1 MGALLQFLNKFSSY
15 LASGQ
20 LPHLGT
26 WTYFLISVLVAFEGP
41 VTTLVAAAAASAGLL
56 NPVLVFLFA
65 ATGNLT
71 SDALWYSLGRA
82 GKIERLKRFA
92 QKPGIKPEMLDW
104 LQSNMNKHAMKV
116 MFVAKLTMS
125 FMIPTLITAG
135 LSKVPWRRWL
145 PPDMAGEVLWTGSL
159 VLIGYY
165 ATEAI
170 KQVEKGIEYL
180 GIGIVVTAILVALWL
195 VKRHLTSQ
203 FKKSAEKSEIGS
215 Q

>member
-1 MGALLQFLNKFSSY
+1 MNNLLQFLQNISNY

-20 LPHLGT
+20 LPHLGP
-26 WTYFLISVLVAFEGP
+26 WTYFLIAVLVAFEGP

-56 NPVLVFLFA
+56 NPVLVFFFA

-71 SDALWYSLGRA
+71 SDVLWYSLGRA

-104 LQSNMNKHAMKV
+104 LQRNMINHARQI
-116 MFVAKLTMS
+116 MFLAKLTMS
-125 FMIPTLITAG
+125 FMIPTLIIAG

-159 VLIGYY
+159 LLIGYF

-170 KQVEKGIEYL
+170 KRVERGIEYL
-180 GIGIVVTAILVALWL
+180 TIGVTVAALLAILWL
-195 VKRHLTSQ
+195 VRRYL
-203 FKKSAEKSEIGS
+203 FKHFKSSAEKNEAGS
-215 Q
+215 